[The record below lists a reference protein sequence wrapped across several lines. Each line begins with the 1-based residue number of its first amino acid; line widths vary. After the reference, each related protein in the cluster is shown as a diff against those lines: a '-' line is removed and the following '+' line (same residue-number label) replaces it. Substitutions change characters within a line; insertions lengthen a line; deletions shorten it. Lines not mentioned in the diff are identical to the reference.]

1 METKSDRRSFF
12 ARLAAAFAFVSVG
25 PAKAASKTTDSL
37 DLWFDK
43 IKGDHKIVFDSPSV
57 NDGVQTIWTWAFLDS
72 HNHTGTPDNKVT
84 AMVVFRH
91 MGIGL
96 ALQDSVWKKYN
107 LGKLYSVNDP
117 VSHTPSTRNPYW
129 DPQPGEM
136 PEEGMAIKKL
146 QSRGVLFCV
155 CEKAIANTSRMI
167 ARSKNLEAADVQK
180 DLIAGLLPDIQI
192 VPSGVWALQKAQQR
206 GCAYCFAG

>member
-1 METKSDRRSFF
+1 
-12 ARLAAAFAFVSVG
+12 
-25 PAKAASKTTDSL
+25 
-37 DLWFDK
+37 
-43 IKGDHKIVFDSPSV
+43 
-57 NDGVQTIWTWAFLDS
+57 
-72 HNHTGTPDNKVT
+72 
-84 AMVVFRH
+84 
-91 MGIGL
+91 
-96 ALQDSVWKKYN
+96 
-107 LGKLYSVNDP
+107 
-117 VSHTPSTRNPYW
+117 
-129 DPQPGEM
+129 
-136 PEEGMAIKKL
+136 MAIKKL